1 MAEPSRSEVPP
12 VGLAGQGLFWVAWWV
27 VLAAFWLL
35 LVDTVKQPELYAGA
49 VAAALGASFMTAVR
63 AQRLVAF
70 RPRVRWLLSVPRA
83 LPRAVGDIG
92 VLAAALFR
100 RLVLRRDVRGGFRA
114 VPFRHG
120 GNGGE
125 ATA

>member
-12 VGLAGQGLFWVAWWV
+12 VGLAGQVLFWVAWWV

-35 LVDTVKQPELYAGA
+35 LVDTVKAPELYAGA

-63 AQRLVAF
+63 AQRIVAF
-70 RPRVRWLLSVPRA
+70 RPRLRWLIA
-83 LPRAVGDIG
+83 LP
-92 VLAAALFR
+92 VLLPRSAADMGLLAGALAR
-100 RLVLRRDVRGGFRA
+100 RLVLRREVRGQFRV

-120 GNGGE
+120 G
-125 ATA
+125 